1 MDMEDD
7 VGDDKVEKIA
17 QEILGDTVLG
27 ATKEPVSTED
37 P

>member
-1 MDMEDD
+1 MEDD

-17 QEILGDTVLG
+17 REILGDTVLG
-27 ATKEPVSTED
+27 AMKELVSTEE